1 MSEKN
6 KIALNRI
13 VYPSIS
19 LPDFIQLAS
28 ELGVHKIELRNDIL
42 QKNILDSYSP
52 EKIRNILEEEKVR
65 VITIN
70 ALQNFNV
77 AEIFSENLDE
87 LKTLIKTAKEINCSE
102 VVFCPSNSGQNRE
115 NDPETYRT
123 TIKALI
129 YFAPVLEENNMKGLI
144 EPLGFPT
151 SSLRSISLAQK
162 LIRES
167 GCTSYRI
174 VHDTFHF
181 YLGTDKIQDLLT
193 GYDKSLIELVHISS
207 VDKTT
212 SALNLKDGD
221 RVLPDMVDRQDILN
235 SREQIKALA
244 DIGYRGDISFEAF
257 SNKVQELNLKDFK
270 KHINNSIDLLYK
282 PLV

>member
-1 MSEKN
+1 MPEKN
-6 KIALNRI
+6 IIALNRI

-19 LPDFIQLAS
+19 LPDFIKLAS

-42 QKNILDSYSP
+42 QKNVLDSYSP

-77 AEIFSENLDE
+77 AEIFFDNLKE

-115 NDPETYRT
+115 DDPETYKT
-123 TIKALI
+123 TLSALI
-129 YFAPVLEENNMKGLI
+129 KFSPVLEENNMKGLI

-167 GCTSYRI
+167 GCRTYKI

-181 YLGTDKIQDLLT
+181 YLGTDSMQDLLKA
-193 GYDKSLIELVHISS
+193 YDKSLIGLVHVSS
-207 VDKTT
+207 AAKSTPT
-212 SALNLKDGD
+212 INLKDGD

-270 KHINNSIDLLYK
+270 KHINNSIDFLYK

>member
-1 MSEKN
+1 M
-6 KIALNRI
+6 IALNRI
-13 VYPSIS
+13 VYPFVS
-19 LPDFIQLAS
+19 LPDFIRLAS
-28 ELGVHKIELRNDIL
+28 KMGFHKIELRNDLI

-52 EKIRNILEEEKVR
+52 EKISDILEEKKVK

-77 AEIFSENLDE
+77 VEIFSDNLDE
-87 LKTLIKTAKEINCSE
+87 LKTLIKTAKGINCSKI
-102 VVFCPSNSGQNRE
+102 VFCPSNSGQNRE
-115 NDPETYRT
+115 NDPEIYRT

-129 YFAPVLEENNMKGLI
+129 DFSPVLEENNMTGLI

-167 GCTSYRI
+167 GCISYKI

-181 YLGTDKIQDLLT
+181 YLGTDSMQDLLT
-193 GYDKSLIELVHISS
+193 VYDKSLIGLVHVSS
-207 VDKTT
+207 VAKST
-212 SALNLKDGD
+212 STLNLKDGD
-221 RVLPDMVDRQDILN
+221 RVLPDMVSGQDILN

-244 DIGYRGDISFEAF
+244 GNGYKGDISFEAF
-257 SNKVQELNLKDFK
+257 SKQVQKLKLEDFK
-270 KHINNSIDLLYK
+270 NHINKSIDVLLN
-282 PLV
+282 